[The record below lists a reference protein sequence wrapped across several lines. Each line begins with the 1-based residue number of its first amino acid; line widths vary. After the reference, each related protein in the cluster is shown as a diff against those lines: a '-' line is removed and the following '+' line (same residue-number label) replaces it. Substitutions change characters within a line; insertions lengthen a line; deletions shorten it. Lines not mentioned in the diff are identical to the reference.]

1 MVELSAMQ
9 IYIDEKLDSLFTS
22 CLTINSIVRGELPGC
37 LPYAQPKELLQH
49 DEKAW

>member
-1 MVELSAMQ
+1 MVKHSAMQ
-9 IYIDEKLDSLFTS
+9 IYVDEKPDSLFTS
-22 CLTINSIVRGELPGC
+22 CLTINSVVRGELPGR